1 MIFHVFPLRRDLPD
15 DQFSAI
21 SFMPPSLG
29 SPVGGERL
37 RLAYRG
43 LAFHRV
49 AATTSFSPNG
59 PLEPDRRPNRRYIL
73 VKLWTNAHW
82 G

>member
-1 MIFHVFPLRRDLPD
+1 MIFHVFPLRRDLPNG
-15 DQFSAI
+15 QFFAI
-21 SFMPPSLG
+21 SFMPLSLE

-37 RLAYRG
+37 RLPYCR

-49 AATTSFSPNG
+49 AATTSFSHIG
-59 PLEPDRRPNRRYIL
+59 PLEPDRWPYRRYIL

-82 G
+82 